1 MCYNSYPGGDSINKN
16 QQIHLGY
23 TLKLILIIF
32 ISTFLSLFLG
42 NIGMGKES
50 IIMVFLVGVMVVT
63 IVTKGYFYTIFASVL
78 SVFTF
83 NYFFTHPLHTL
94 IAYNTNDV
102 ILMLAFLGASLISGT
117 MTKMFQK
124 QLLISQQN
132 EHTARLLYKVTESF
146 LNVTGQ
152 RNIILNGINYI
163 YQNTNYNSRVSLS
176 ETGEA
181 FIDDSREFKTENM
194 EIMEISI
201 QGLTKKLGI
210 IQIIYTKENFIL
222 EYELLIKIVVIQIG
236 LSLDREFIYNE
247 RQNIRIAME
256 REKLRSNLL
265 RAISHDLRTP
275 LTGIVGATGVI
286 LENIDQLDKSNIGE
300 LVSDINEEA
309 IWLINL
315 VENILNM
322 TRIGEG
328 KLVIEKNHEV
338 VDDIVYEAIRHIKT
352 LAKSRSISVS
362 VPDEVV
368 TLLVDGK
375 LIVQVLINLLD
386 NAIKHTQEN
395 CNMFVRVFTKD
406 ETVVFE
412 VADDGHGIDE
422 SLKDSIFNSFETSS
436 TKVIDG
442 KRGMGL
448 GLAICRAI
456 VEAHNGTLSL
466 SRAEEGGA
474 LFTFII
480 PIMGE

>member
-1 MCYNSYPGGDSINKN
+1 MS
-16 QQIHLGY
+16 
-23 TLKLILIIF
+23 
-32 ISTFLSLFLG
+32 SLFLVNFG
-42 NIGMGKES
+42 IGKES
-50 IIMVFLVGVMVVT
+50 IIMLFLVGVLVVT
-63 IVTKGYFYTIFASVL
+63 IATKGYFYSVFASII
-78 SVFTF
+78 SVFIF
-83 NYFFTHPLHTL
+83 NYYFTVPVHTL
-94 IAYNTNDV
+94 ITYNTNDI
-102 ILMLAFLGASLISGT
+102 ILMGAFLGAALISGT

-124 QLLISQQN
+124 QLIISKQN
-132 EHTARLLYKVTESF
+132 EHTARLLYRVTESF
-146 LNVTGQ
+146 LNVTGHK
-152 RNIILNGINYI
+152 NIILNGIKYI
-163 YQNTNYNSRVSLS
+163 YQNTNYNSRVILTK
-176 ETGEA
+176 TGEE
-181 FIDDSREFKTENM
+181 FIDEIREFKTENM
-194 EIMEISI
+194 EIMEVPI
-201 QGLTKKLGI
+201 QGLTKQLGV
-210 IQIIYTKENFIL
+210 IQIIYTKDNFTF
-222 EYELLIKIVVIQIG
+222 EHELLIKTVVNQIG
-236 LSLDREFIYNE
+236 LTLDRELIYNE
-247 RQNIRIAME
+247 RENIRIAME
-256 REKLRSNLL
+256 REKTRNNLL

-286 LENIDQLDKSNIGE
+286 LENLDQLDKSNIGE

-338 VDDIVYEAIRHIKT
+338 VDDIVYEAIRHINN
-352 LAKSRSISVS
+352 LAKSKSISVS

-395 CNMFVRVFTKD
+395 SHIFVRVYTKE

-412 VADDGHGIDE
+412 VADDGHGIDD
-422 SLKDSIFNSFETSS
+422 SLKDTIFNSFETSS
-436 TKVIDG
+436 SKVIDG

-456 VEAHNGTLSL
+456 VEAHNGTISL
-466 SRAEEGGA
+466 SRAKEGGA
-474 LFTFII
+474 LFTVII

>member
-1 MCYNSYPGGDSINKN
+1 MNTINKN

-23 TLKLILIIF
+23 TLKLILIILV
-32 ISTFLSLFLG
+32 STFLSLSLG
-42 NIGMGKES
+42 NFGIGKES
-50 IIMVFLVGVMVVT
+50 IIMVFMVGVLVVT
-63 IVTKGYFYTIFASVL
+63 IVTRGYFYTICASVI
-78 SVFTF
+78 SVFIF
-83 NYFFTHPLHTL
+83 NYFFTLPLHTL

-124 QLLISQQN
+124 QLIISKQN
-132 EHTARLLYKVTESF
+132 EHTARLLYRVTESF
-146 LNVTGQ
+146 LSVTGQ

-163 YQNTNYNSRVSLS
+163 YQNTNYNSRVILS
-176 ETGEA
+176 ESGEE
-181 FIDDSREFKTENM
+181 FIDDNRKFETENM
-194 EIMEISI
+194 EIMEIPI
-201 QGLTKKLGI
+201 QGLTKQLGL
-210 IQIIYTKENFIL
+210 IQIIYTKESFIL
-222 EYELLIKIVVIQIG
+222 EYELLIKTVVIQIG

-286 LENIDQLDKSNIGE
+286 LENLEKLDKSNIGE

-338 VDDIVYEAIRHIKT
+338 VDDIVYEAIRHINN
-352 LAKSRSISVS
+352 LAKSKSISVS

-386 NAIKHTQEN
+386 NAIKHTREN
-395 CNMFVRVFTKD
+395 SHIFVRVYSKE

-412 VADDGHGIDE
+412 VADDGHGIDD
-422 SLKDSIFNSFETSS
+422 SLKNSIFNSFETSS
-436 TKVIDG
+436 SKIIDG

-456 VEAHNGTLSL
+456 VEAHNGTITL
-466 SRAEEGGA
+466 SRAKEGGA
-474 LFTFII
+474 LFTVII
-480 PIMGE
+480 PRLGE